1 MRRDDRRDDRRDRD
15 RSRDR
20 RGRDDGRGW
29 DRGADYHR
37 RDDRDDRRHHDR
49 DRSRSRSRSPGRY
62 GRDHR
67 DGRDGRHDPGRH
79 DERRHEPPSAPA
91 AEPAPAKRAEVR
103 LVPPT
108 RRLRARVAIPKSS
121 ARRSHSR
128 RRVRSRTPTP
138 TRTLFPLHRSP
149 APTPNEQPL
158 SLEELLRKRKA
169 EAEASARPSFVSKKD
184 REAAALKRREEE
196 VAARR
201 DKGAGAGSAARGP
214 FPFRDTRAEPTR
226 GSAHDRRHDHDR
238 KPDRDDAYAARAR
251 ERELE
256 LIRAQYMGGAKP
268 AKKVT
273 KPSDK
278 FKFKFDWDKDQDTSV
293 DLNPLYERPHESA
306 LAFGRGA
313 RAGVDR
319 RVVAEEGAKRQMAL
333 VSQSRRDLGIG
344 RVTDEEASRLRRGSR
359 VASEREAR
367 EAADA
372 KQSHW
377 SEKSAEEMTERDWRI
392 FREDHNITTR
402 GGRLPTPMRSWSE
415 AAMPSEIVRAIQKVG
430 YDKPSPIQMASIPI
444 GLLKRD
450 VIGIAETG
458 SGKTCAFVVPMLAYI
473 MELPRMTD
481 EVATR
486 GPYALVMAPTRE
498 LAQQIEEE
506 TVKFA
511 HFLDYRVAS
520 VVGGQDIEQ
529 QGFKLRKGCEIVIGT
544 PGRVIDVLERRYT
557 VFQQCNY
564 IVLDEADRMIDMGF
578 EPQVNAVME
587 SMSADSLKPLE
598 EAESLDAA
606 AADGAADLGTKYR
619 MTYMFSATMPP
630 SVERLARKYL
640 RNPAVVTIGSAG
652 KSSDLI
658 KQVVRWTTKQQKPR
672 DLELTLSQFPDTQA
686 IVFVNAK
693 RSVDAV
699 CASVA
704 KLGYSVASLHGGKSQ
719 DAREEAL
726 RGFKAGECDVLV
738 ATDVAGRG
746 IDVKNID
753 LVVNYE
759 LPFSIENYT
768 HRIGRTGRAGRAGT
782 AVAFLTAED
791 TDIMYDLKAL
801 LKSSNNAV
809 PPELERH
816 EASRVKPMRDGK
828 GGWGAKMT
836 REQMQGMQEIIH

>member
-1 MRRDDRRDDRRDRD
+1 
-15 RSRDR
+15 
-20 RGRDDGRGW
+20 
-29 DRGADYHR
+29 
-37 RDDRDDRRHHDR
+37 
-49 DRSRSRSRSPGRY
+49 
-62 GRDHR
+62 
-67 DGRDGRHDPGRH
+67 
-79 DERRHEPPSAPA
+79 
-91 AEPAPAKRAEVR
+91 
-103 LVPPT
+103 VPPT
-108 RRLRARVAIPKSS
+108 RRLHARVAIPTST
-121 ARRSHSR
+121 ARNFSRDASGPELDAHADADPLPSH
-128 RRVRSRTPTP
+128 
-138 TRTLFPLHRSP
+138 PLPSH
-149 APTPNEQPL
+149 AQPL
-158 SLEELLRKRKA
+158 SLEELVKKREA
-169 EAEASARPSFVSKKD
+169 EAKASARPSFVSKKD

-201 DKGAGAGSAARGP
+201 NGGSN
-214 FPFRDTRAEPTR
+214 DTRAPPGV
-226 GSAHDRRHDHDR
+226 GSRSFPSRETYHDRAFDR
-238 KPDRDDAYAARAR
+238 RRGGDAFDDARAR

-256 LIRAQYMGGAKP
+256 LIRAQYMGGAK
-268 AKKVT
+268 AKKKVT

-278 FKFKFDWDKDQDTSV
+278 FKFKFDWDKDQDTSA
-293 DLNPLYERPHESA
+293 DLNPLYDRPHESA

-319 RVVAEEGAKRQMAL
+319 RVVAEEGGPAADAL
-333 VSQSRRDLGIG
+333 VAQSRRDAGAG
-344 RVTDEEASRLRRGSR
+344 RVTDEEASLMRRGSR

-367 EAADA
+367 ASADA
-372 KQSHW
+372 KRRHW
-377 SEKSAEEMTERDWRI
+377 SEKSAAEMTERDWRI

-415 AAMPSEIVRAIQKVG
+415 AGMPPEILRAIRKVG
-430 YDKPSPIQMASIPI
+430 YDTPSPIQMASIPI

-473 MELPRMTD
+473 AELPRMTD

-529 QGFKLRKGCEIVIGT
+529 QGFKLRQGCEIVIGT

-557 VFQQCNY
+557 VLQQCNY

-587 SMSADSLKPLE
+587 NMSADSLKPLE

-606 AADGAADLGTKYR
+606 AAEGDGALGTKYR
-619 MTYMFSATMPP
+619 MTYMFSATMPA

-640 RNPAVVTIGSAG
+640 RNPAVVNIGSAG

-658 KQVVRWTTKQQKPR
+658 KQVVKWMPKQQKAR
-672 DLELTLSQFPDTQA
+672 ELEQTLSRFPDTQA

-704 KLGYSVASLHGGKSQ
+704 GLGYSVASLHGGKSQ
-719 DAREEAL
+719 DQREEAL
-726 RGFKAGECDVLV
+726 RGFKDGNFDVLV

>member
-1 MRRDDRRDDRRDRD
+1 M
-15 RSRDR
+15 
-20 RGRDDGRGW
+20 
-29 DRGADYHR
+29 
-37 RDDRDDRRHHDR
+37 
-49 DRSRSRSRSPGRY
+49 
-62 GRDHR
+62 
-67 DGRDGRHDPGRH
+67 
-79 DERRHEPPSAPA
+79 
-91 AEPAPAKRAEVR
+91 
-103 LVPPT
+103 PPT
-108 RRLRARVAIPKSS
+108 RRLHARVAIPTST
-121 ARRSHSR
+121 ARNFSRDASGPELDAHADADPLPSH
-128 RRVRSRTPTP
+128 
-138 TRTLFPLHRSP
+138 PLPSH
-149 APTPNEQPL
+149 AQPL
-158 SLEELLRKRKA
+158 SLEELVKKREA
-169 EAEASARPSFVSKKD
+169 EAKASARPSFVSKKD

-201 DKGAGAGSAARGP
+201 NRGSN
-214 FPFRDTRAEPTR
+214 DTRAPPGV
-226 GSAHDRRHDHDR
+226 GSRSFPSRETYHDRAFDR
-238 KPDRDDAYAARAR
+238 RRGGDAFDDARAR

-256 LIRAQYMGGAKP
+256 LIRAQYMGGAK
-268 AKKVT
+268 AKKKVT

-278 FKFKFDWDKDQDTSV
+278 FKFKFDWDKDQDTSA
-293 DLNPLYERPHESA
+293 DLNPLYDRPHESA

-319 RVVAEEGAKRQMAL
+319 RVVAEEGARRQMAL
-333 VSQSRRDLGIG
+333 VAQSRRDAGAG
-344 RVTDEEASRLRRGSR
+344 RVTDEEASLMRRGSR

-367 EAADA
+367 ASADA
-372 KQSHW
+372 KRRHW
-377 SEKSAEEMTERDWRI
+377 SEKSAAEMTERDWRI

-415 AAMPSEIVRAIQKVG
+415 AGMPPEILRAIRKVG
-430 YDKPSPIQMASIPI
+430 YDTPSPIQMASIPI

-473 MELPRMTD
+473 AELPRMTD

-529 QGFKLRKGCEIVIGT
+529 QGFKLRQGCEIVIGT

-557 VFQQCNY
+557 VLQQCNY

-587 SMSADSLKPLE
+587 NMSADSLKPLE

-606 AADGAADLGTKYR
+606 AAEGDGALGTKYR
-619 MTYMFSATMPP
+619 MTYMFSATMPA

-640 RNPAVVTIGSAG
+640 RNPAVVNIGSAG

-658 KQVVRWTTKQQKPR
+658 KQVVKWMPKQQKAR
-672 DLELTLSQFPDTQA
+672 ELEQTLSRFPDTQA

-704 KLGYSVASLHGGKSQ
+704 GLGYSVASLHGGKSQ
-719 DAREEAL
+719 DQREEAL
-726 RGFKAGECDVLV
+726 RGFKDGNFDVLV

>member
-1 MRRDDRRDDRRDRD
+1 
-15 RSRDR
+15 
-20 RGRDDGRGW
+20 
-29 DRGADYHR
+29 
-37 RDDRDDRRHHDR
+37 
-49 DRSRSRSRSPGRY
+49 
-62 GRDHR
+62 
-67 DGRDGRHDPGRH
+67 
-79 DERRHEPPSAPA
+79 
-91 AEPAPAKRAEVR
+91 
-103 LVPPT
+103 VPPT
-108 RRLRARVAIPKSS
+108 RRLHARVAIPTST
-121 ARRSHSR
+121 ARNFSRDASGPELDAHADADPLPSH
-128 RRVRSRTPTP
+128 
-138 TRTLFPLHRSP
+138 PLPSH
-149 APTPNEQPL
+149 AQPL
-158 SLEELLRKRKA
+158 SLEELVKKREA
-169 EAEASARPSFVSKKD
+169 EAKASARPSFVSKKD

-201 DKGAGAGSAARGP
+201 NGGSN
-214 FPFRDTRAEPTR
+214 DTRAPPGV
-226 GSAHDRRHDHDR
+226 GSRSFPSRETYHDRAFDR
-238 KPDRDDAYAARAR
+238 RRGGDAFDDARAR

-256 LIRAQYMGGAKP
+256 LIRAQYMGGAK
-268 AKKVT
+268 AKKKVT

-278 FKFKFDWDKDQDTSV
+278 FKFKFDWDKDQDTSA
-293 DLNPLYERPHESA
+293 DLNPLYDRPHESA

-319 RVVAEEGAKRQMAL
+319 RVVAEEGARRQMAL
-333 VSQSRRDLGIG
+333 VAQSRRDAGAG
-344 RVTDEEASRLRRGSR
+344 RVTDEEASLMRRGSR

-367 EAADA
+367 ASADA
-372 KQSHW
+372 KRRHW
-377 SEKSAEEMTERDWRI
+377 SEKSAAEMTERDWRI

-415 AAMPSEIVRAIQKVG
+415 AGMPPEILRAIRKVG
-430 YDKPSPIQMASIPI
+430 YDAPSPIQMASIPI

-473 MELPRMTD
+473 AELPRMTD

-529 QGFKLRKGCEIVIGT
+529 QGFKLRQGCEIVIGT

-557 VFQQCNY
+557 VLQQCNY

-587 SMSADSLKPLE
+587 NMSADSLKPLE

-606 AADGAADLGTKYR
+606 AAEGDGALGTKYR
-619 MTYMFSATMPP
+619 MTYMFSATMPA

-640 RNPAVVTIGSAG
+640 RNPAVVNIGSAG

-658 KQVVRWTTKQQKPR
+658 KQVVKWMPKQQKAR
-672 DLELTLSQFPDTQA
+672 ELEQTLSRFPDTQA

-704 KLGYSVASLHGGKSQ
+704 GLGYSVASLHGGKSQ
-719 DAREEAL
+719 DQREEAL
-726 RGFKAGECDVLV
+726 RGFKDGNFDVLV

>member
-1 MRRDDRRDDRRDRD
+1 M
-15 RSRDR
+15 
-20 RGRDDGRGW
+20 
-29 DRGADYHR
+29 
-37 RDDRDDRRHHDR
+37 
-49 DRSRSRSRSPGRY
+49 
-62 GRDHR
+62 
-67 DGRDGRHDPGRH
+67 
-79 DERRHEPPSAPA
+79 
-91 AEPAPAKRAEVR
+91 
-103 LVPPT
+103 PPT
-108 RRLRARVAIPKSS
+108 RRLHARVAIPTST
-121 ARRSHSR
+121 ARNFSRDASGPEPDAHADADPLPSTHLPSH
-128 RRVRSRTPTP
+128 
-138 TRTLFPLHRSP
+138 PLPSH
-149 APTPNEQPL
+149 AQPL
-158 SLEELLRKRKA
+158 SLEELVRKREA
-169 EAEASARPSFVSKKD
+169 EAKASARPSFVSKKD

-201 DKGAGAGSAARGP
+201 NRGSNDTRAPPGVGSGS
-214 FPFRDTRAEPTR
+214 FPFRETY
-226 GSAHDRRHDHDR
+226 HDRAFDR
-238 KPDRDDAYAARAR
+238 RRGGDAFDDDRAR

-256 LIRAQYMGGAKP
+256 LIRAQYMGGAK
-268 AKKVT
+268 AKKKVT

-278 FKFKFDWDKDQDTSV
+278 FKFKFDWDKDQDTSA
-293 DLNPLYERPHESA
+293 DLNPLYDRPHESA

-319 RVVAEEGAKRQMAL
+319 RVVAEEGARRQMAL
-333 VSQSRRDLGIG
+333 VAQSRRDAGAG
-344 RVTDEEASRLRRGSR
+344 RVTDEEASLMRRGSR

-367 EAADA
+367 AFADA
-372 KQSHW
+372 KQRHW
-377 SEKSAEEMTERDWRI
+377 SEKSAAEMTERDWRI

-415 AAMPSEIVRAIQKVG
+415 AGMPPEILRAIRKVG
-430 YDKPSPIQMASIPI
+430 YDTPSPIQMASIPI

-473 MELPRMTD
+473 AELPRMTD

-529 QGFKLRKGCEIVIGT
+529 QGFKLRRGCEIVIGT

-557 VFQQCNY
+557 VLQQCNY

-587 SMSADSLKPLE
+587 NMSADSLKPLE

-606 AADGAADLGTKYR
+606 AAEGDGALGTKYR
-619 MTYMFSATMPP
+619 MTYMFSATMPA

-640 RNPAVVTIGSAG
+640 RNPAVVNIGSAG

-658 KQVVRWTTKQQKPR
+658 KQVVKWMSKQQKAR
-672 DLELTLSQFPDTQA
+672 ELEQTLSRFPDTQA

-704 KLGYSVASLHGGKSQ
+704 GLGYSVASLHGGKSQ
-719 DAREEAL
+719 DQREEAL
-726 RGFKAGECDVLV
+726 RGFKDGNFDVLV

>member
-1 MRRDDRRDDRRDRD
+1 
-15 RSRDR
+15 
-20 RGRDDGRGW
+20 
-29 DRGADYHR
+29 
-37 RDDRDDRRHHDR
+37 
-49 DRSRSRSRSPGRY
+49 
-62 GRDHR
+62 
-67 DGRDGRHDPGRH
+67 
-79 DERRHEPPSAPA
+79 
-91 AEPAPAKRAEVR
+91 
-103 LVPPT
+103 VPPT
-108 RRLRARVAIPKSS
+108 RRLHARVAIPTST
-121 ARRSHSR
+121 ARNFSRDASGPELDAHADADPLPSH
-128 RRVRSRTPTP
+128 
-138 TRTLFPLHRSP
+138 PLPSH
-149 APTPNEQPL
+149 AQPL
-158 SLEELLRKRKA
+158 SLEELVKKREA
-169 EAEASARPSFVSKKD
+169 EAKASARPSFVSKKD

-201 DKGAGAGSAARGP
+201 NGGSN
-214 FPFRDTRAEPTR
+214 DTRAPPGV
-226 GSAHDRRHDHDR
+226 GSRSFPSRETHHDRAFDR
-238 KPDRDDAYAARAR
+238 RRGGDAFDDARAR

-256 LIRAQYMGGAKP
+256 LIRAQYMGGAK
-268 AKKVT
+268 AKKKVT

-278 FKFKFDWDKDQDTSV
+278 FKFKFDWDKDQDTSA
-293 DLNPLYERPHESA
+293 DLNPLYDRPHESA

-319 RVVAEEGAKRQMAL
+319 RVVAEEGARRQMAL
-333 VSQSRRDLGIG
+333 VAQSRRDAGAG
-344 RVTDEEASRLRRGSR
+344 RVTDEEASLMRRGSR

-367 EAADA
+367 ASADA
-372 KQSHW
+372 KRRHW
-377 SEKSAEEMTERDWRI
+377 SEKSAAEMTERDWRI

-415 AAMPSEIVRAIQKVG
+415 AGMPPEILRAIRKVG
-430 YDKPSPIQMASIPI
+430 YDAPSPIQMASIPI

-473 MELPRMTD
+473 AELPRMTD

-529 QGFKLRKGCEIVIGT
+529 QGFKLRQGCEIVIGT

-557 VFQQCNY
+557 VLQQCNY

-587 SMSADSLKPLE
+587 NMSADSLKPLE

-606 AADGAADLGTKYR
+606 AAEGDGALGTKYR
-619 MTYMFSATMPP
+619 MTYMFSATMPA

-640 RNPAVVTIGSAG
+640 RNPAVVNIGSAG

-658 KQVVRWTTKQQKPR
+658 KQVVKWMPKQQKAR
-672 DLELTLSQFPDTQA
+672 ELEQTLSRFPDTQA

-704 KLGYSVASLHGGKSQ
+704 GLGYSVASLHGGKSQ
-719 DAREEAL
+719 DQREEAL
-726 RGFKAGECDVLV
+726 RGFKDGNFDVLV

>member
-1 MRRDDRRDDRRDRD
+1 M
-15 RSRDR
+15 
-20 RGRDDGRGW
+20 
-29 DRGADYHR
+29 
-37 RDDRDDRRHHDR
+37 
-49 DRSRSRSRSPGRY
+49 
-62 GRDHR
+62 
-67 DGRDGRHDPGRH
+67 
-79 DERRHEPPSAPA
+79 
-91 AEPAPAKRAEVR
+91 
-103 LVPPT
+103 
-108 RRLRARVAIPKSS
+108 
-121 ARRSHSR
+121 
-128 RRVRSRTPTP
+128 
-138 TRTLFPLHRSP
+138 
-149 APTPNEQPL
+149 
-158 SLEELLRKRKA
+158 RKREA
-169 EAEASARPSFVSKKD
+169 EAKASARPSFVSKKD

-201 DKGAGAGSAARGP
+201 NRGSNDTRAPPGVGSRS
-214 FPFRDTRAEPTR
+214 FPFRETT
-226 GSAHDRRHDHDR
+226 HDRGFDHR
-238 KPDRDDAYAARAR
+238 RDGDAFDETRAR

-256 LIRAQYMGGAKP
+256 LIRAQYMGGAK
-268 AKKVT
+268 AKKKVT

-278 FKFKFDWDKDQDTSV
+278 FKFKFDWDKDQDTSA
-293 DLNPLYERPHESA
+293 DLNPLYDRPHESA

-319 RVVAEEGAKRQMAL
+319 RVVAEEGARRQMAL
-333 VSQSRRDLGIG
+333 VAQSRRDTGAG
-344 RVTDEEASRLRRGSR
+344 RVTDEEASLMRRGSR
-359 VASEREAR
+359 VASPQI
-367 EAADA
+367 ADA
-372 KQSHW
+372 KRRHW
-377 SEKSAEEMTERDWRI
+377 SEKSAAEMTERDWRI

-415 AAMPSEIVRAIQKVG
+415 AGMPPEILRAIRKVG
-430 YDKPSPIQMASIPI
+430 YDTPSPIQMASIPI

-473 MELPRMTD
+473 AELPRMTD

-529 QGFKLRKGCEIVIGT
+529 QGFKLRRGCEIVIGT

-557 VFQQCNY
+557 VLQQCNY

-606 AADGAADLGTKYR
+606 AAEGDGALGTKYR
-619 MTYMFSATMPP
+619 MTYMFSATMPA

-640 RNPAVVTIGSAG
+640 RNPAVVNIGSAG

-658 KQVVRWTTKQQKPR
+658 KQVVKWMSKQQKAR
-672 DLELTLSQFPDTQA
+672 ELEQTLSRFPDTQA

-704 KLGYSVASLHGGKSQ
+704 GLGYSVASLHGGKSQ
-719 DAREEAL
+719 DQREEAL
-726 RGFKAGECDVLV
+726 RGFKDGNFDVLV

>member
-1 MRRDDRRDDRRDRD
+1 M
-15 RSRDR
+15 
-20 RGRDDGRGW
+20 
-29 DRGADYHR
+29 
-37 RDDRDDRRHHDR
+37 
-49 DRSRSRSRSPGRY
+49 
-62 GRDHR
+62 
-67 DGRDGRHDPGRH
+67 
-79 DERRHEPPSAPA
+79 
-91 AEPAPAKRAEVR
+91 
-103 LVPPT
+103 PPT
-108 RRLRARVAIPKSS
+108 RRLHARVAIPTST
-121 ARRSHSR
+121 ARNFSRDASGPELDAHADADPLPSTHLPSHPVPS
-128 RRVRSRTPTP
+128 
-138 TRTLFPLHRSP
+138 H
-149 APTPNEQPL
+149 AQPL
-158 SLEELLRKRKA
+158 SLEELVRKREA
-169 EAEASARPSFVSKKD
+169 EAKASARPSFVSKKD

-201 DKGAGAGSAARGP
+201 NRGSNDTRAPPGVGSRS
-214 FPFRDTRAEPTR
+214 FPFRETT
-226 GSAHDRRHDHDR
+226 HDRGFDHR
-238 KPDRDDAYAARAR
+238 RDGDAFDETRAR

-256 LIRAQYMGGAKP
+256 LIRAQYMGGPKAK
-268 AKKVT
+268 KKVT

-278 FKFKFDWDKDQDTSV
+278 FKFKFDWDKDQDTSA
-293 DLNPLYERPHESA
+293 DLNPLYDRPHESA

-319 RVVAEEGAKRQMAL
+319 RVVAEEGARRQMAL
-333 VSQSRRDLGIG
+333 VAQSRRDTGAG
-344 RVTDEEASRLRRGSR
+344 RVTDEEASLMRRGSR
-359 VASEREAR
+359 VASPQI
-367 EAADA
+367 ADA
-372 KQSHW
+372 KRRHW
-377 SEKSAEEMTERDWRI
+377 SEKSAAEMTERDWRI

-415 AAMPSEIVRAIQKVG
+415 AGMPPAILRAIRKVG
-430 YDKPSPIQMASIPI
+430 YDTPSPIQMASIPI

-473 MELPRMTD
+473 AELPRMTD

-529 QGFKLRKGCEIVIGT
+529 QGFKLRRGCEIVIGT

-557 VFQQCNY
+557 VLQQCNY

-606 AADGAADLGTKYR
+606 AAEGDGALGTKYR
-619 MTYMFSATMPP
+619 MTYMFSATMPA

-640 RNPAVVTIGSAG
+640 RNPAVVNIGSAG

-658 KQVVRWTTKQQKPR
+658 KQVVKWMSKQQKAR
-672 DLELTLSQFPDTQA
+672 ELEQTLSRFPDTQA

-704 KLGYSVASLHGGKSQ
+704 GLGYSVASLHGGKSQ
-719 DAREEAL
+719 DQREEAL
-726 RGFKAGECDVLV
+726 RGFKDGNFDVLV

>member
-1 MRRDDRRDDRRDRD
+1 
-15 RSRDR
+15 
-20 RGRDDGRGW
+20 
-29 DRGADYHR
+29 
-37 RDDRDDRRHHDR
+37 
-49 DRSRSRSRSPGRY
+49 
-62 GRDHR
+62 
-67 DGRDGRHDPGRH
+67 
-79 DERRHEPPSAPA
+79 
-91 AEPAPAKRAEVR
+91 
-103 LVPPT
+103 VPPT
-108 RRLRARVAIPKSS
+108 RRLHARVAIPTST
-121 ARRSHSR
+121 ARNFSRDASGPELDAHADADPLPSH
-128 RRVRSRTPTP
+128 
-138 TRTLFPLHRSP
+138 PLPSH
-149 APTPNEQPL
+149 AQPL
-158 SLEELLRKRKA
+158 SLEELVKKREA
-169 EAEASARPSFVSKKD
+169 EAKASARPSFVSKKD

-201 DKGAGAGSAARGP
+201 NGGSNDTRAPPGVGSRS
-214 FPFRDTRAEPTR
+214 FPFRETH
-226 GSAHDRRHDHDR
+226 HDRAFDR
-238 KPDRDDAYAARAR
+238 RRGGDAFDDARAR

-256 LIRAQYMGGAKP
+256 LIRAQYMGGAK
-268 AKKVT
+268 AKKKVT

-278 FKFKFDWDKDQDTSV
+278 FKFKFDWDKDQDTSA
-293 DLNPLYERPHESA
+293 DLNPLYDRPHESA

-319 RVVAEEGAKRQMAL
+319 RVVAEEGARRQMAL
-333 VSQSRRDLGIG
+333 VAQSRRDAGAG
-344 RVTDEEASRLRRGSR
+344 RVTDEEASLMRRGSR

-367 EAADA
+367 ASADA
-372 KQSHW
+372 KRRHW
-377 SEKSAEEMTERDWRI
+377 SEKSAAEMTERDWRI

-415 AAMPSEIVRAIQKVG
+415 AGMPPEILRAIRKVG
-430 YDKPSPIQMASIPI
+430 YDAPSPIQMASIPI

-473 MELPRMTD
+473 AELPRMTD

-529 QGFKLRKGCEIVIGT
+529 QGFKLRQGCEIVIGT

-557 VFQQCNY
+557 VLQQCNY

-587 SMSADSLKPLE
+587 NMSADSLKPLE

-606 AADGAADLGTKYR
+606 AAEGDGALGTKYR
-619 MTYMFSATMPP
+619 MTYMFSATMPA

-640 RNPAVVTIGSAG
+640 RNPAVVNIGSAG

-658 KQVVRWTTKQQKPR
+658 KQVVKWMPKQQKAR
-672 DLELTLSQFPDTQA
+672 ELEQTLSRFPDTQA

-704 KLGYSVASLHGGKSQ
+704 GLGYSVASLHGGKSQ
-719 DAREEAL
+719 DQREEAL
-726 RGFKAGECDVLV
+726 RGFKDGNFDVLV

>member
-1 MRRDDRRDDRRDRD
+1 M
-15 RSRDR
+15 
-20 RGRDDGRGW
+20 
-29 DRGADYHR
+29 
-37 RDDRDDRRHHDR
+37 
-49 DRSRSRSRSPGRY
+49 
-62 GRDHR
+62 
-67 DGRDGRHDPGRH
+67 
-79 DERRHEPPSAPA
+79 
-91 AEPAPAKRAEVR
+91 
-103 LVPPT
+103 PPT
-108 RRLRARVAIPKSS
+108 RRLHARVAIPTST
-121 ARRSHSR
+121 ARNFSRDASGPELDAHADADPLPSH
-128 RRVRSRTPTP
+128 
-138 TRTLFPLHRSP
+138 PLPSHV
-149 APTPNEQPL
+149 QPL
-158 SLEELLRKRKA
+158 SLEELVKKREA
-169 EAEASARPSFVSKKD
+169 EAKASARPSFVSKKD

-201 DKGAGAGSAARGP
+201 NGGSNDARPPPGVGSRS
-214 FPFRDTRAEPTR
+214 FPFRETHDDRAF
-226 GSAHDRRHDHDR
+226 DRRRGGDAF
-238 KPDRDDAYAARAR
+238 DDARAR

-256 LIRAQYMGGAKP
+256 LIRAQYMGGAK
-268 AKKVT
+268 AKKKVT

-278 FKFKFDWDKDQDTSV
+278 FKFKFDWDKDQDTSA
-293 DLNPLYERPHESA
+293 DLNPLYDRPHESA

-319 RVVAEEGAKRQMAL
+319 GVVAEEGARRQMAL
-333 VSQSRRDLGIG
+333 VAQSRRDVGAG
-344 RVTDEEASRLRRGSR
+344 RVTDEEASLMRRGSR

-367 EAADA
+367 ASADA
-372 KQSHW
+372 KRRHW
-377 SEKSAEEMTERDWRI
+377 SEKSAAEMTERDWRI

-415 AAMPSEIVRAIQKVG
+415 AGMPPEILRAIRKVG
-430 YDKPSPIQMASIPI
+430 YDTPSPIQMASIPI

-473 MELPRMTD
+473 AELPRMTD
-481 EVATR
+481 EIATR

-529 QGFKLRKGCEIVIGT
+529 QGFKLRRGCEIVIGT

-557 VFQQCNY
+557 VLQQCNY

-587 SMSADSLKPLE
+587 NMSADSLKPLE

-606 AADGAADLGTKYR
+606 AAEGDGALGTKYR
-619 MTYMFSATMPP
+619 MTYMFSATMPA

-640 RNPAVVTIGSAG
+640 RNPAVVNIGSAG

-658 KQVVRWTTKQQKPR
+658 KQVVKWMSKQQKAR
-672 DLELTLSQFPDTQA
+672 ELEQTLSRFPDTQA

-704 KLGYSVASLHGGKSQ
+704 GLGYSVASLHGGKSQ
-719 DAREEAL
+719 DQREEAL
-726 RGFKAGECDVLV
+726 RGFKDGNFDVLV

>member
-1 MRRDDRRDDRRDRD
+1 VK
-15 RSRDR
+15 
-20 RGRDDGRGW
+20 
-29 DRGADYHR
+29 
-37 RDDRDDRRHHDR
+37 
-49 DRSRSRSRSPGRY
+49 
-62 GRDHR
+62 
-67 DGRDGRHDPGRH
+67 
-79 DERRHEPPSAPA
+79 
-91 AEPAPAKRAEVR
+91 KRE
-103 LVPPT
+103 
-108 RRLRARVAIPKSS
+108 
-121 ARRSHSR
+121 
-128 RRVRSRTPTP
+128 
-138 TRTLFPLHRSP
+138 
-149 APTPNEQPL
+149 
-158 SLEELLRKRKA
+158 A
-169 EAEASARPSFVSKKD
+169 EAKASARPSFVSKKD

-201 DKGAGAGSAARGP
+201 NGGSNDTRAPPGVGSRS
-214 FPFRDTRAEPTR
+214 FPFRETY
-226 GSAHDRRHDHDR
+226 HDRAFDR
-238 KPDRDDAYAARAR
+238 RRGGDAFDDARAR

-256 LIRAQYMGGAKP
+256 LIRAQYMGGAK
-268 AKKVT
+268 AKKKVT

-278 FKFKFDWDKDQDTSV
+278 FKFKFDWDKDQDTSA
-293 DLNPLYERPHESA
+293 DLNPLYDRPHESA

-319 RVVAEEGAKRQMAL
+319 RVVAEEGARRQMAL
-333 VSQSRRDLGIG
+333 VAQSRRDAGAG
-344 RVTDEEASRLRRGSR
+344 RVTDEEASLMRRGSR

-367 EAADA
+367 ASADA
-372 KQSHW
+372 KRRHW
-377 SEKSAEEMTERDWRI
+377 SEKSAAEMTERDWRI

-415 AAMPSEIVRAIQKVG
+415 AGMPPEILRAIRKVG
-430 YDKPSPIQMASIPI
+430 YDTPSPIQMASIPI

-473 MELPRMTD
+473 AELPRMTD

-529 QGFKLRKGCEIVIGT
+529 QGFKLRQGCEIVIGT

-557 VFQQCNY
+557 VLQQCNY

-587 SMSADSLKPLE
+587 NMSADSLKPLE

-606 AADGAADLGTKYR
+606 AAEGDGALGTKYR
-619 MTYMFSATMPP
+619 MTYMFSATMPA

-640 RNPAVVTIGSAG
+640 RNPAVVNIGSAG

-658 KQVVRWTTKQQKPR
+658 KQVVKWMPKQQKAR
-672 DLELTLSQFPDTQA
+672 ELEQTLSRFPDTQA

-704 KLGYSVASLHGGKSQ
+704 GLGYSVASLHGGKSQ
-719 DAREEAL
+719 DQREEAL
-726 RGFKAGECDVLV
+726 RGFKDGNFDVLV

>member
-1 MRRDDRRDDRRDRD
+1 
-15 RSRDR
+15 
-20 RGRDDGRGW
+20 
-29 DRGADYHR
+29 
-37 RDDRDDRRHHDR
+37 
-49 DRSRSRSRSPGRY
+49 
-62 GRDHR
+62 
-67 DGRDGRHDPGRH
+67 
-79 DERRHEPPSAPA
+79 
-91 AEPAPAKRAEVR
+91 
-103 LVPPT
+103 VPPT
-108 RRLRARVAIPKSS
+108 RRLHARVAIPTST
-121 ARRSHSR
+121 ARNFSRDASGPELDAHADADPLPSH
-128 RRVRSRTPTP
+128 
-138 TRTLFPLHRSP
+138 PLPSH
-149 APTPNEQPL
+149 AQPL
-158 SLEELLRKRKA
+158 SLEELVKKREA
-169 EAEASARPSFVSKKD
+169 EAKASARPSFVSKKD

-201 DKGAGAGSAARGP
+201 NGGSN
-214 FPFRDTRAEPTR
+214 DTRAPPGV
-226 GSAHDRRHDHDR
+226 GSRSFPSRETYHDRAFDR
-238 KPDRDDAYAARAR
+238 RRGGDAFDDARAR

-256 LIRAQYMGGAKP
+256 LIRAQYMGGAK
-268 AKKVT
+268 AKKKVT

-278 FKFKFDWDKDQDTSV
+278 FKFKFDWDKDQDTSA
-293 DLNPLYERPHESA
+293 DLNPLYDRPHESA

-319 RVVAEEGAKRQMAL
+319 RVVAEEGARRQMAL
-333 VSQSRRDLGIG
+333 VAQSRRDAGAG
-344 RVTDEEASRLRRGSR
+344 RVTDEEASLMRRGSR

-367 EAADA
+367 ASADA
-372 KQSHW
+372 KRRHW
-377 SEKSAEEMTERDWRI
+377 SEKSAAEMTERDWRI

-415 AAMPSEIVRAIQKVG
+415 AGMPPEITRAIRKVG
-430 YDKPSPIQMASIPI
+430 YDTPSPIQMASIPI

-473 MELPRMTD
+473 AELPRMTD

-529 QGFKLRKGCEIVIGT
+529 QGFKLRQGCEIVIGT

-557 VFQQCNY
+557 VLQQCNY

-587 SMSADSLKPLE
+587 NMSADSLKPLE

-606 AADGAADLGTKYR
+606 AAEGDGALGTKYR
-619 MTYMFSATMPP
+619 MTYMFSATMPA

-640 RNPAVVTIGSAG
+640 RNPAVVNIGSAG

-658 KQVVRWTTKQQKPR
+658 KQVVKWMPKQQKAR
-672 DLELTLSQFPDTQA
+672 ELEQTLSRFPDTQA

-704 KLGYSVASLHGGKSQ
+704 GLGYSVASLHGGKSQ
-719 DAREEAL
+719 DQREEAL
-726 RGFKAGECDVLV
+726 RGFKDGNFDVLV

>member
-1 MRRDDRRDDRRDRD
+1 M
-15 RSRDR
+15 
-20 RGRDDGRGW
+20 
-29 DRGADYHR
+29 
-37 RDDRDDRRHHDR
+37 
-49 DRSRSRSRSPGRY
+49 
-62 GRDHR
+62 
-67 DGRDGRHDPGRH
+67 
-79 DERRHEPPSAPA
+79 
-91 AEPAPAKRAEVR
+91 
-103 LVPPT
+103 
-108 RRLRARVAIPKSS
+108 
-121 ARRSHSR
+121 
-128 RRVRSRTPTP
+128 
-138 TRTLFPLHRSP
+138 
-149 APTPNEQPL
+149 
-158 SLEELLRKRKA
+158 RKREA
-169 EAEASARPSFVSKKD
+169 EAKASARPSFVSKKD

-201 DKGAGAGSAARGP
+201 NRGSNDTRAPPGVGSRS
-214 FPFRDTRAEPTR
+214 FPFRETT
-226 GSAHDRRHDHDR
+226 HDRGFDHR
-238 KPDRDDAYAARAR
+238 RDGDAFDETRAR

-256 LIRAQYMGGAKP
+256 LIRAQYMGGPKAK
-268 AKKVT
+268 KKVT

-278 FKFKFDWDKDQDTSV
+278 FKFKFDWDKDQDTSA
-293 DLNPLYERPHESA
+293 DLNPLYDRPHESA

-319 RVVAEEGAKRQMAL
+319 RVVAEEGARRQMAL
-333 VSQSRRDLGIG
+333 VAQSRRDAGAG
-344 RVTDEEASRLRRGSR
+344 RVTDEEASLMRRGSR

-367 EAADA
+367 AFADA
-372 KQSHW
+372 KRRHW
-377 SEKSAEEMTERDWRI
+377 SEKSAAEMTERDWRI

-415 AAMPSEIVRAIQKVG
+415 AGMPPEILRAIRKVG
-430 YDKPSPIQMASIPI
+430 YDTPSPIQMASIPI

-473 MELPRMTD
+473 AELPRMTD

-529 QGFKLRKGCEIVIGT
+529 QGFKLRQGCEIVIGT

-557 VFQQCNY
+557 VLQQCNY

-587 SMSADSLKPLE
+587 GMSADSLKPLE

-606 AADGAADLGTKYR
+606 AAEGDGALGTKYR
-619 MTYMFSATMPP
+619 MTYMFSATMPA

-640 RNPAVVTIGSAG
+640 RNPAVVNIGSAG

-658 KQVVRWTTKQQKPR
+658 KQVVKWMSKQQKAR
-672 DLELTLSQFPDTQA
+672 ELEQTLSRFPDTQA

-704 KLGYSVASLHGGKSQ
+704 GLGYSVASLHGGKSQ
-719 DAREEAL
+719 DQREEAL
-726 RGFKAGECDVLV
+726 RGFKDGNFDVLV

-768 HRIGRTGRAGRAGT
+768 HRIGRPGRAGRAGT

>member
-1 MRRDDRRDDRRDRD
+1 
-15 RSRDR
+15 
-20 RGRDDGRGW
+20 
-29 DRGADYHR
+29 
-37 RDDRDDRRHHDR
+37 
-49 DRSRSRSRSPGRY
+49 
-62 GRDHR
+62 
-67 DGRDGRHDPGRH
+67 
-79 DERRHEPPSAPA
+79 
-91 AEPAPAKRAEVR
+91 
-103 LVPPT
+103 
-108 RRLRARVAIPKSS
+108 
-121 ARRSHSR
+121 
-128 RRVRSRTPTP
+128 
-138 TRTLFPLHRSP
+138 
-149 APTPNEQPL
+149 
-158 SLEELLRKRKA
+158 
-169 EAEASARPSFVSKKD
+169 
-184 REAAALKRREEE
+184 
-196 VAARR
+196 
-201 DKGAGAGSAARGP
+201 
-214 FPFRDTRAEPTR
+214 
-226 GSAHDRRHDHDR
+226 
-238 KPDRDDAYAARAR
+238 
-251 ERELE
+251 
-256 LIRAQYMGGAKP
+256 MGGAK
-268 AKKVT
+268 AKKKVT

-278 FKFKFDWDKDQDTSV
+278 FKFKFDWDKDQDTSA
-293 DLNPLYERPHESA
+293 DLNPLYDRPHESA

-319 RVVAEEGAKRQMAL
+319 RVVAEEGARRQMAL
-333 VSQSRRDLGIG
+333 VAQSRRDAGAG
-344 RVTDEEASRLRRGSR
+344 RVTDEEASLMRRGSR

-367 EAADA
+367 AFADA
-372 KQSHW
+372 KRRHW
-377 SEKSAEEMTERDWRI
+377 SEKSAAEMTERDWRI

-415 AAMPSEIVRAIQKVG
+415 AGMPPEILRAIRKVG
-430 YDKPSPIQMASIPI
+430 YDTPSPIQMASIPI

-473 MELPRMTD
+473 AELPRMTD

-529 QGFKLRKGCEIVIGT
+529 QGFKLRQGCEIVIGT

-557 VFQQCNY
+557 VLQQCNY

-587 SMSADSLKPLE
+587 NMSADSLKPLE

-606 AADGAADLGTKYR
+606 AAEGDGALGTKYR
-619 MTYMFSATMPP
+619 MTYMFSATMPA

-640 RNPAVVTIGSAG
+640 RNPAVVNIGSAG

-658 KQVVRWTTKQQKPR
+658 KQVVKWMPKQQKAR
-672 DLELTLSQFPDTQA
+672 ELEQTLSRFPDTQA

-704 KLGYSVASLHGGKSQ
+704 GLGYSVASLHGGKSQ
-719 DAREEAL
+719 DQREEAL
-726 RGFKAGECDVLV
+726 RGFKDGNFDVLV

>member
-1 MRRDDRRDDRRDRD
+1 M
-15 RSRDR
+15 
-20 RGRDDGRGW
+20 
-29 DRGADYHR
+29 
-37 RDDRDDRRHHDR
+37 
-49 DRSRSRSRSPGRY
+49 
-62 GRDHR
+62 
-67 DGRDGRHDPGRH
+67 
-79 DERRHEPPSAPA
+79 
-91 AEPAPAKRAEVR
+91 
-103 LVPPT
+103 PPT
-108 RRLRARVAIPKSS
+108 RRLHARVAIPTST
-121 ARRSHSR
+121 ARNFSRDASGPELDAHAEPDPLPSTHLPSHPVFS
-128 RRVRSRTPTP
+128 
-138 TRTLFPLHRSP
+138 H
-149 APTPNEQPL
+149 AQPL
-158 SLEELLRKRKA
+158 SLEELVRKREA
-169 EAEASARPSFVSKKD
+169 EAKASARPSFVSKKD

-201 DKGAGAGSAARGP
+201 NRGSNDTRAPPGVGSRS
-214 FPFRDTRAEPTR
+214 FPFRETT
-226 GSAHDRRHDHDR
+226 HDRGFDHR
-238 KPDRDDAYAARAR
+238 RDGDAFDETRTR

-256 LIRAQYMGGAKP
+256 LIRAQYMGGPKAK
-268 AKKVT
+268 KKVT

-278 FKFKFDWDKDQDTSV
+278 FKFKFDWDKDQDTSA
-293 DLNPLYERPHESA
+293 DLNPLYDRPHESA

-319 RVVAEEGAKRQMAL
+319 RVVAEEGARRQMAL
-333 VSQSRRDLGIG
+333 VAQSRRDTGG
-344 RVTDEEASRLRRGSR
+344 WRVTDEEASRMRRGSR

-367 EAADA
+367 SKGADA
-372 KQSHW
+372 KQRHW
-377 SEKSAEEMTERDWRI
+377 SEKSAAEMTERDWRI

-415 AAMPSEIVRAIQKVG
+415 AGMPPEILRAIRKVG
-430 YDKPSPIQMASIPI
+430 YDTPSPIQMASIPI

-473 MELPRMTD
+473 AELPRMTD

-529 QGFKLRKGCEIVIGT
+529 QGFKLRRGCEIVIGT

-557 VFQQCNY
+557 VLQQCNY

-606 AADGAADLGTKYR
+606 AAEGDGALGTKYR
-619 MTYMFSATMPP
+619 MTYMFSATMPA

-640 RNPAVVTIGSAG
+640 RNPAVVNIGSAG

-658 KQVVRWTTKQQKPR
+658 KQVVKWMSKQQKAR
-672 DLELTLSQFPDTQA
+672 ELEQTLSRFPDTQA

-704 KLGYSVASLHGGKSQ
+704 GLGYSVASLHGGKSQ
-719 DAREEAL
+719 DQREEAL
-726 RGFKAGECDVLV
+726 RGFKDGNFDVLV

>member
-1 MRRDDRRDDRRDRD
+1 
-15 RSRDR
+15 
-20 RGRDDGRGW
+20 
-29 DRGADYHR
+29 
-37 RDDRDDRRHHDR
+37 
-49 DRSRSRSRSPGRY
+49 
-62 GRDHR
+62 
-67 DGRDGRHDPGRH
+67 
-79 DERRHEPPSAPA
+79 
-91 AEPAPAKRAEVR
+91 
-103 LVPPT
+103 
-108 RRLRARVAIPKSS
+108 
-121 ARRSHSR
+121 
-128 RRVRSRTPTP
+128 
-138 TRTLFPLHRSP
+138 
-149 APTPNEQPL
+149 
-158 SLEELLRKRKA
+158 
-169 EAEASARPSFVSKKD
+169 
-184 REAAALKRREEE
+184 
-196 VAARR
+196 
-201 DKGAGAGSAARGP
+201 
-214 FPFRDTRAEPTR
+214 
-226 GSAHDRRHDHDR
+226 
-238 KPDRDDAYAARAR
+238 
-251 ERELE
+251 
-256 LIRAQYMGGAKP
+256 
-268 AKKVT
+268 
-273 KPSDK
+273 
-278 FKFKFDWDKDQDTSV
+278 
-293 DLNPLYERPHESA
+293 LYERPYESA

-319 RVVAEEGAKRQMAL
+319 RVVAEEGARRQMAL
-333 VSQSRRDLGIG
+333 VAQSRRDAGAG
-344 RVTDEEASRLRRGSR
+344 RVTDEEASLMRRGSR

-367 EAADA
+367 ASADA
-372 KQSHW
+372 KRRHW
-377 SEKSAEEMTERDWRI
+377 SEKSAAEMTERDWRI

-415 AAMPSEIVRAIQKVG
+415 AGMPPEILRAIRKVG
-430 YDKPSPIQMASIPI
+430 YDAPSPIQMASIPI

-473 MELPRMTD
+473 AELPRMTD

-529 QGFKLRKGCEIVIGT
+529 QGFKLRQGCEIVIGT

-557 VFQQCNY
+557 VLQQCNY

-587 SMSADSLKPLE
+587 NMSADSLKPLE

-606 AADGAADLGTKYR
+606 AAEGDGALGTKYR
-619 MTYMFSATMPP
+619 MTYMFSATMPA

-640 RNPAVVTIGSAG
+640 RHPAVVNIGSAG

-658 KQVVRWTTKQQKPR
+658 KQVVKWMPKQQKAR
-672 DLELTLSQFPDTQA
+672 ELEQTLSRFPDTQA

-704 KLGYSVASLHGGKSQ
+704 GLGYSVASLHGGKSQ
-719 DAREEAL
+719 DQREEAL
-726 RGFKAGECDVLV
+726 RGFKDGNFDVLV

>member
-1 MRRDDRRDDRRDRD
+1 M
-15 RSRDR
+15 
-20 RGRDDGRGW
+20 
-29 DRGADYHR
+29 
-37 RDDRDDRRHHDR
+37 
-49 DRSRSRSRSPGRY
+49 
-62 GRDHR
+62 
-67 DGRDGRHDPGRH
+67 
-79 DERRHEPPSAPA
+79 
-91 AEPAPAKRAEVR
+91 
-103 LVPPT
+103 PPT
-108 RRLRARVAIPKSS
+108 RRLHARVAIPTST
-121 ARRSHSR
+121 ARNFSRDASGPELDAHADADPLPSH
-128 RRVRSRTPTP
+128 
-138 TRTLFPLHRSP
+138 PLPSH
-149 APTPNEQPL
+149 AQPL
-158 SLEELLRKRKA
+158 SLEELVKKREA
-169 EAEASARPSFVSKKD
+169 EAKASARPSFVSKKD

-201 DKGAGAGSAARGP
+201 NGGSNDTRAPPGVGSRS
-214 FPFRDTRAEPTR
+214 FPFRETH
-226 GSAHDRRHDHDR
+226 HDRAFDR
-238 KPDRDDAYAARAR
+238 RRGGDAFDDARAR

-256 LIRAQYMGGAKP
+256 LIRAQYMGGAK
-268 AKKVT
+268 AKKKVT

-278 FKFKFDWDKDQDTSV
+278 FKFKFDWDKDQDTSA
-293 DLNPLYERPHESA
+293 DLNPLYDRPHESA

-319 RVVAEEGAKRQMAL
+319 RVVAEEGARRQMAL
-333 VSQSRRDLGIG
+333 VAQSRRDAGAG
-344 RVTDEEASRLRRGSR
+344 RVTDEEASLMRRGSR

-367 EAADA
+367 ASADA
-372 KQSHW
+372 KRRHW
-377 SEKSAEEMTERDWRI
+377 SEKSAAEMTERDWRI

-415 AAMPSEIVRAIQKVG
+415 AGMPPEILRAIRKVG
-430 YDKPSPIQMASIPI
+430 YDTPSPIQMASIPI

-473 MELPRMTD
+473 AELPRMTD

-529 QGFKLRKGCEIVIGT
+529 QGFKLRQGCEIVIGT

-557 VFQQCNY
+557 VLQQCNY

-587 SMSADSLKPLE
+587 NMSADSLKPLE

-606 AADGAADLGTKYR
+606 AAEGDGALGTKYR
-619 MTYMFSATMPP
+619 MTYMFSATMPA

-640 RNPAVVTIGSAG
+640 RNPAVVNIGSAG

-658 KQVVRWTTKQQKPR
+658 KQVVKWMPKQQKAR
-672 DLELTLSQFPDTQA
+672 ELEQTLSRFPDTQA

-704 KLGYSVASLHGGKSQ
+704 GLGYSVASLHGGKSQ
-719 DAREEAL
+719 DQREEAL
-726 RGFKAGECDVLV
+726 RGFKDGNFDVLV

>member
-1 MRRDDRRDDRRDRD
+1 
-15 RSRDR
+15 
-20 RGRDDGRGW
+20 
-29 DRGADYHR
+29 
-37 RDDRDDRRHHDR
+37 
-49 DRSRSRSRSPGRY
+49 
-62 GRDHR
+62 
-67 DGRDGRHDPGRH
+67 
-79 DERRHEPPSAPA
+79 
-91 AEPAPAKRAEVR
+91 
-103 LVPPT
+103 VPPT
-108 RRLRARVAIPKSS
+108 RRLHARVAIPTST
-121 ARRSHSR
+121 ARNFSRDASGPELDAHADADPLPSH
-128 RRVRSRTPTP
+128 
-138 TRTLFPLHRSP
+138 PLPSH
-149 APTPNEQPL
+149 AQPL
-158 SLEELLRKRKA
+158 SLEELVKKREA
-169 EAEASARPSFVSKKD
+169 EAKASARPSFVSKKD

-201 DKGAGAGSAARGP
+201 NGGSNDTRAPPGVGSRS
-214 FPFRDTRAEPTR
+214 FPFRETY
-226 GSAHDRRHDHDR
+226 HDRAFDR
-238 KPDRDDAYAARAR
+238 RRGGDAFDDARAR

-256 LIRAQYMGGAKP
+256 LIRAQYMGGAK
-268 AKKVT
+268 AKKKVT

-278 FKFKFDWDKDQDTSV
+278 FKFKFDWDKDQDTSA
-293 DLNPLYERPHESA
+293 DLNPLYDRPHESA

-319 RVVAEEGAKRQMAL
+319 RVVAEEGARRQMAL
-333 VSQSRRDLGIG
+333 VAQSRRDAGAG
-344 RVTDEEASRLRRGSR
+344 RVTDEEASLMRRGSR

-367 EAADA
+367 ASADA
-372 KQSHW
+372 KRRHW
-377 SEKSAEEMTERDWRI
+377 SEKSAAEMTERDWRI

-415 AAMPSEIVRAIQKVG
+415 AGMPPEILRAIRKVG
-430 YDKPSPIQMASIPI
+430 YDAPSPIQMASIPI

-473 MELPRMTD
+473 AELPRMTD

-529 QGFKLRKGCEIVIGT
+529 QGFKLRQGCEIVIGT

-557 VFQQCNY
+557 VLQQCNY

-587 SMSADSLKPLE
+587 NMSADSLKPLE

-606 AADGAADLGTKYR
+606 AAEGDGALGTKYR
-619 MTYMFSATMPP
+619 MTYMFSATMPA

-640 RNPAVVTIGSAG
+640 RNPAVVNIGSAG

-658 KQVVRWTTKQQKPR
+658 KQVVKWMPKQQKAR
-672 DLELTLSQFPDTQA
+672 ELEQTLSRFPDTQA

-704 KLGYSVASLHGGKSQ
+704 GLGYSVASLHGGKSQ
-719 DAREEAL
+719 DQREEAL
-726 RGFKAGECDVLV
+726 RGFKDGNFDVLV

>member
-1 MRRDDRRDDRRDRD
+1 M
-15 RSRDR
+15 
-20 RGRDDGRGW
+20 
-29 DRGADYHR
+29 
-37 RDDRDDRRHHDR
+37 
-49 DRSRSRSRSPGRY
+49 
-62 GRDHR
+62 
-67 DGRDGRHDPGRH
+67 
-79 DERRHEPPSAPA
+79 
-91 AEPAPAKRAEVR
+91 
-103 LVPPT
+103 PPT
-108 RRLRARVAIPKSS
+108 RRLHARVAIPTST
-121 ARRSHSR
+121 ARNFSRDASGPELDAHADADPLPSH
-128 RRVRSRTPTP
+128 
-138 TRTLFPLHRSP
+138 PLPSH
-149 APTPNEQPL
+149 AQPL
-158 SLEELLRKRKA
+158 SLEELVKKREA
-169 EAEASARPSFVSKKD
+169 EAKASARPSFVSKKD

-201 DKGAGAGSAARGP
+201 NGGSN
-214 FPFRDTRAEPTR
+214 DTRAPPGV
-226 GSAHDRRHDHDR
+226 GSRSFPSRETYHDRAFDR
-238 KPDRDDAYAARAR
+238 RRGGDAFDDARAR

-256 LIRAQYMGGAKP
+256 LIRAQYMGGAK
-268 AKKVT
+268 AKKKVT

-278 FKFKFDWDKDQDTSV
+278 FKFKFDWDKDQDTSA
-293 DLNPLYERPHESA
+293 DLNPLYDRPHESA

-319 RVVAEEGAKRQMAL
+319 RVVAEEGARRQMAL
-333 VSQSRRDLGIG
+333 VAQSRRDAGAG
-344 RVTDEEASRLRRGSR
+344 RVTDEEASLMRRGSR

-367 EAADA
+367 ASADA
-372 KQSHW
+372 KRRHW
-377 SEKSAEEMTERDWRI
+377 SEKSAAEMTERDWRI

-415 AAMPSEIVRAIQKVG
+415 AGMPPEILRAIRKVG
-430 YDKPSPIQMASIPI
+430 YDAPSPIQMASIPI

-473 MELPRMTD
+473 AELPRMTD

-529 QGFKLRKGCEIVIGT
+529 QGFKLRQGCEIVIGT

-557 VFQQCNY
+557 VLQQCNY

-587 SMSADSLKPLE
+587 NMSADSLKPLE

-606 AADGAADLGTKYR
+606 AAEGDGALGTKYR
-619 MTYMFSATMPP
+619 MTYMFSATMPA

-640 RNPAVVTIGSAG
+640 RNPAVVNIGSAG

-658 KQVVRWTTKQQKPR
+658 KQVVKWMPKQQKAR
-672 DLELTLSQFPDTQA
+672 ELEQTLSRFPDTQA

-704 KLGYSVASLHGGKSQ
+704 GLGYSVASLHGGKSQ
-719 DAREEAL
+719 DQREEAL
-726 RGFKAGECDVLV
+726 RGFKDGNFDVLV